1 MQPMHASQCQ
11 EPGQSGLRPLIEIHA
26 PCLKA
31 VPATSSGY
39 IVDGQSQII
48 VTQEPAKHP
57 NRPLLPFGIPGHQS
71 GLEAGVNHGAC
82 LQRLLVKPCSM
93 VPPLVPADVPQGAEV
108 TVPSLDLQ
116 QPLQS
121 LHAQVQ

>member
-48 VTQEPAKHP
+48 VPPEPAKHP

-71 GLEAGVNHGAC
+71 GLEARAMIDAC
-82 LQRLLVKPCSM
+82 LQAALVTGHSKW
-93 VPPLVPADVPQGAEV
+93 AERAGWV
-108 TVPSLDLQ
+108 
-116 QPLQS
+116 
-121 LHAQVQ
+121 